1 MNIDTVTIRPDVT
14 LDVVLRYIRLRG
26 ELPEG
31 TDKVEQLTD
40 AAADVGLLH

>member
-1 MNIDTVTIRPDVT
+1 MATIKDVAKADVT

-31 TDKVEQLTD
+31 TDD
-40 AAADVGLLH
+40 FGGWYIPGY